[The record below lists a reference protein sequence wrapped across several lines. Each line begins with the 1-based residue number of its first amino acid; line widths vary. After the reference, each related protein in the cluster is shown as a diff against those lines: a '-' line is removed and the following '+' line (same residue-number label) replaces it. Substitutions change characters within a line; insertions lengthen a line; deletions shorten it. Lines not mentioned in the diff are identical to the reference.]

1 MDSLE
6 EELLAVDAIYPGC
19 VSRDT
24 HSPRR
29 LAIRPFFDT
38 EPSAASL
45 TLSMPQ
51 DYPDAPPTLLGHNG
65 LSRSHILD
73 ALDTSWTPGE
83 VCLYVLIDNLRE
95 HPTGS
100 NTNVTQGSVR
110 NATIQTV
117 SSSSSDDGDDQDYQ
131 FAVSDPIVDRKSTF
145 VGRAISVQSKAE
157 AQAAL
162 LWLKQHNKKVAKA
175 THNIVAWRLIE
186 NGVLMQGIPEYNHS
200 DVVPDNDDD
209 GEDAAGGRIAHLL
222 EMTVR
227 SLSQSPN

>member
-1 MDSLE
+1 
-6 EELLAVDAIYPGC
+6 
-19 VSRDT
+19 
-24 HSPRR
+24 
-29 LAIRPFFDT
+29 
-38 EPSAASL
+38 
-45 TLSMPQ
+45 MPQ

-65 LSRSHILD
+65 LSQSHILD

-83 VCLYVLIDNLRE
+83 VCLYVLIDNLRD

-100 NTNVTQGSVR
+100 NTNVTQGSAR
-110 NATIQTV
+110 NTTIQSV

-186 NGVLMQGIPEYNHS
+186 NGVLMQGIPEYSHS
-200 DVVPDNDDD
+200 DVVTDNDDD